1 MALATG
7 LVSCGG
13 AKGNDPGDAYM
24 PDMYYSRAYETYDY
38 NNVEGERDS
47 LKNRNINYTGLPVTG
62 TVARGE
68 AGMLYRFT
76 ADSAGLLAA
85 ERTPNPLDSAAITK
99 PMLKEAERLYLIN
112 CGICHGT
119 ALDGNGPIVAN
130 GAYPAVPA
138 NLVNDKAKTEWTD
151 GHYFHVI
158 THGKGVMGAYASQ
171 LTPVQRWWVIKYI
184 RNKQGGGKPAA
195 GATTDSS
202 NVAPPAAGNANPGT
216 KVVPLVQQ
224 PAAAQP
230 KQN

>member
-7 LVSCGG
+7 LASCGG
-13 AKGNDPGDAYM
+13 AKGEDPGRAYM
-24 PDMYYSRAYETYDY
+24 PDMYYSRAYETYGY
-38 NNVEGERDS
+38 NDVEGEYDS
-47 LKNRNINYTGLPVTG
+47 LAARKISYTGMPVAG

-76 ADSAGLLAA
+76 ADSAGLRAA
-85 ERTPNPLDSAAITK
+85 EATPNPLDSAAVTK

-158 THGKGVMGAYASQ
+158 THGKGVMGSYASQ

-195 GATTDSS
+195 GASATADSS
-202 NVAPPAAGNANPGT
+202 AAPAAAGNTNTGTMVNPMLKQTG
-216 KVVPLVQQ
+216 V
-224 PAAAQP
+224 QP
-230 KQN
+230 KQ